1 MYHRHP
7 PRTRQSP
14 PLALWARAPRSTRLG
29 PSASARR
36 PSARRPS
43 TRVPVRDYDEPFEAL
58 GNMWPTHPLCTL
70 HSVHFPTFPTLP
82 IPLFPIPC
90 SLIPLLPTPLL
101 LPYSPR
107 PHSPTRRSPPP
118 SAQRAPR
125 RAPSASLY
133 HRVHA
138 LSSHLRPQNHENTV
152 SRPIC
157 EVKHGIV

>member
-1 MYHRHP
+1 M
-7 PRTRQSP
+7 QV
-14 PLALWARAPRSTRLG
+14 LG
-29 PSASARR
+29 AQVPGAQV
-36 PSARRPS
+36 
-43 TRVPVRDYDEPFEAL
+43 RVPVRDYYKPFEAP
-58 GNMWPTHPLCTL
+58 GNKWPTHPLCTL

-82 IPLFPIPC
+82 IPLFPIPY
-90 SLIPLLPTPLL
+90 SLIPLLP
-101 LPYSPR
+101 YSPL